1 MCVDAKADRFTAG
14 DEDEEQGA
22 VSMQQFFSIGQL
34 AQVMHTDE
42 SSVRMLLNSGILRA
56 ERYGNGYLVD
66 TDEFAKF
73 GIINASGKIR
83 KTRHRSF

>member
-1 MCVDAKADRFTAG
+1 
-14 DEDEEQGA
+14 
-22 VSMQQFFSIGQL
+22 MQQFFSISQL

-42 SSVRMLLNSGILRA
+42 PSVRMLLNSSILRA

-73 GIINASGKIR
+73 GIISASGTAR
-83 KTRHRSF
+83 PRRRSH

>member
-1 MCVDAKADRFTAG
+1 
-14 DEDEEQGA
+14 
-22 VSMQQFFSIGQL
+22 MQQFFSISQL

-42 SSVRMLLNSGILRA
+42 PSVRMLLNSSILHA

-73 GIINASGKIR
+73 GIINASGKSP
-83 KTRHRSF
+83 KPGGKSF

>member
-1 MCVDAKADRFTAG
+1 
-14 DEDEEQGA
+14 
-22 VSMQQFFSIGQL
+22 MQQFFSISQI

-42 SSVRMLLNSGILRA
+42 PSVRMLLNSSILRA

-73 GIINASGKIR
+73 GIINASGKSS
-83 KTRHRSF
+83 KPGGRSF